1 MIILEADDI
10 CTYYGVGKKKHT
22 GCEHI
27 SFTAEAGDIYAVL
40 GLNGAGKSTL
50 LNNLS
55 GYRLPSSGDAFICG
69 YSIVNNP
76 IEAKQHIGILYEQNP
91 LYDALTVRDFLLFT
105 LKMRNIDVSVQHSL
119 LDETIEFTD
128 LQEVYN
134 KRIKTLSKGFRQR
147 VGLAQAI
154 IHHPE
159 LILLDEPTSGL
170 DPLQLHDFEKKI
182 LALSTHAAVI
192 LCTHQLELAQKICSR
207 HLLLHKGQEIANG
220 TRMELAECLY
230 QKAGIEEEPSSDTLL
245 LRAFEHFAGLTGQAF
260 QDSMLAEREN
270 FDKKE
275 HADGIYAKS
284 STARRR

>member
-1 MIILEADDI
+1 MIILEVDDI
-10 CTYYGVGKKKHT
+10 CTYYGVGKKKQV

-55 GYRLPSSGDAFICG
+55 GYRLPSSGDARICG
-69 YSIVNNP
+69 CSIVNNP

-105 LKMRNIDVSVQHSL
+105 LRMRNTDDAVQHHL
-119 LDETIEFTD
+119 LDEAIEFTD

-182 LALSTHAAVI
+182 LALSTHASVI
-192 LCTHQLELAQKICSR
+192 LCTHQLELAQKVCSR
-207 HLLLHKGQEIANG
+207 YLLLHKGQEIANG
-220 TRMELAECLY
+220 TRMELAERLY
-230 QKAGIEEEPSSDTLL
+230 KDAGIEEDPASEALL
-245 LRAFEHFAGLTGQAF
+245 LRVFEHFAGLTGQVF
-260 QDSMLAEREN
+260 RDNMLAECEL

-275 HADGIYAKS
+275 HADGRYAKN